1 MFICLSG
8 WINRHLVSDT
18 NGRKGEK
25 SRNEYKEWGGEI
37 ETETDRQTDRQTEQR
52 RIIGRQ
58 WTVSTF
64 RVSVN
69 DEVGDKWMDQ
79 GGRLVE

>member
-25 SRNEYKEWGGEI
+25 SRNEYKEWGGGI
-37 ETETDRQTDRQTEQR
+37 ETETDRQTDRQTDRATQDYWSPVDR
-52 RIIGRQ
+52 KHFQG
-58 WTVSTF
+58 VS
-64 RVSVN
+64 
-69 DEVGDKWMDQ
+69 E
-79 GGRLVE
+79 